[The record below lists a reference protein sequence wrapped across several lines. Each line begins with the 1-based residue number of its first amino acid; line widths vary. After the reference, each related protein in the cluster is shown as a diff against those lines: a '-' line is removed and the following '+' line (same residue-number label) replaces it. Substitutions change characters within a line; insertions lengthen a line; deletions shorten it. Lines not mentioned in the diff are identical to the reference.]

1 MSSLELSDKFN
12 VITNL
17 FNDVNINPFIDSPK
31 REHYRNKINLSFGKY
46 NGNIEVGELQK
57 DKTVIPAKLIP
68 NVSLTIGSDEGT
80 AAAITEMGAK
90 HVSATV
96 SEIVVDNDNLVVSTP
111 AYMLANSISEL
122 SSGIDALVD
131 QVYNWAKK
139 RSLSTSA
146 AG

>member
-1 MSSLELSDKFN
+1 M
-12 VITNL
+12 
-17 FNDVNINPFIDSPK
+17 
-31 REHYRNKINLSFGKY
+31 
-46 NGNIEVGELQK
+46 
-57 DKTVIPAKLIP
+57 
-68 NVSLTIGSDEGT
+68 TIGSDEGT

-122 SSGIDALVD
+122 SVGIDALVD